1 MEKFAADVAAM
12 SMAASRSGTTAGCAY
27 SSGHIPV
34 VYQESHEQGAT
45 LCFVLRSD
53 PGSVFP
59 SGGSAGSSAAVPFGP
74 LISMCYHCIPQWSG
88 CGELCVGSSVGTVP
102 KR

>member
-1 MEKFAADVAAM
+1 M
-12 SMAASRSGTTAGCAY
+12 SMAASRSDTTAGCAY

-34 VYQESHEQGAT
+34 VYQELHEQGAT

-53 PGSVFP
+53 PRSDFTLWCFRQVPLPLF
-59 SGGSAGSSAAVPFGP
+59 SSWRCRSGP
-74 LISMCYHCIPQWSG
+74 LISLCYHCIPQWSG
-88 CGELCVGSSVGTVP
+88 CGELCVGLSVGTVP